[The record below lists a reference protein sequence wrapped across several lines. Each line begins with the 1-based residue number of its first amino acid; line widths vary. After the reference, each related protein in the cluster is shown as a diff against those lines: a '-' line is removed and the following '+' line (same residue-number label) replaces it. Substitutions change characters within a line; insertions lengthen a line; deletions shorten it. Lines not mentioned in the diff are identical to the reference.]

1 MSHKNQSAR
10 NNFFLLPDNLR
21 AKLRKALALRTT
33 GLRSAALKSTTCNSR
48 PLRPV
53 SLNSMDP
60 GTNFQGSMT
69 FKFLILCFFFM
80 TLMLFLSPLLNP
92 LGAQQTTRPPQP
104 ARTTPEE
111 TRTTAPSSPALSEK
125 PFSIS
130 RSQVT
135 IDGRV
140 IPYTATAGELTIL
153 KPDEKPG
160 ASMFFVAYTRDDI
173 KDKSTRPITFCF
185 NGGPG
190 SSTVWLHLGGLGP
203 KKVALT
209 DEGYPIKV
217 PLDVIDSE
225 DSLLDV
231 TDLVFVD
238 AVSTGYSRP
247 LPGEDRSQFH
257 GVEEDANA
265 FAEFIRIF
273 LTRFDRWLSPKFLIG
288 ESYGTTRAA
297 VLSGVLQNRTY
308 GIYLNGI
315 VLLSSVLDFATL
327 SFTPGNNLA
336 YIIFLP
342 HYTAT
347 AWYHKVLPAE
357 FGNRPLE
364 EVLQQARKFALE
376 EYSVAL
382 LKGNTLSPEEVE
394 AMARKIASFTGLST
408 SFIKNSNLRI
418 RHDRFVKELLREK
431 RLTVG
436 RLDSRFTGRDAD
448 AAGETYEF
456 DPSSALIMGPFSA
469 ALNNYVSTAL
479 KYKKEVPYAIYGNV
493 YPWNFNFQP
502 AQPGVPSARAA
513 SRGSR
518 DGFLYVAEVLR
529 RAMAENTGLKIF
541 CCNGYYDGAT
551 PFFGTEYTFSQ
562 FMLDGSFKDR
572 IRMGYY
578 EAGHMMYIHKPSLKK
593 LKADLASFI
602 RWATP

>member
-1 MSHKNQSAR
+1 MRQKNSSSSI
-10 NNFFLLPDNLR
+10 NLFLFPDNREATATR
-21 AKLRKALALRTT
+21 AMASGPK
-33 GLRSAALKSTTCNSR
+33 GFRSAELSPTIHNSMALSSQDPNSADLPFMFRRWVALKFSA
-48 PLRPV
+48 
-53 SLNSMDP
+53 
-60 GTNFQGSMT
+60 F
-69 FKFLILCFFFM
+69 CFFFM
-80 TLMLFLSPLLNP
+80 LFILFLSPFWNP
-92 LGAQQTTRPPQP
+92 LRAQQATGSPQSARTASEETR
-104 ARTTPEE
+104 RTTPS
-111 TRTTAPSSPALSEK
+111 APAFPEK
-125 PFSIS
+125 PFSIT
-130 RSQVT
+130 RNQVT

-160 ASMFFVAYTRDDI
+160 ASMFFVAYIRDDI

-273 LTRFDRWLSPKFLIG
+273 LTKFDRWLSPKFLIG

-347 AWYHKVLPAE
+347 AWYHRRLPAE

-382 LKGNTLSPEEVE
+382 LKGNTLLEEEVE

-469 ALNNYVSTAL
+469 ALNNYVGTVL

-502 AQPGVPSARAA
+502 SQPGAPSGRAV

-518 DGFLYVAEVLR
+518 DGALYVAEVLR
-529 RAMAENTGLKIF
+529 RAMAENLGLKIF

-578 EAGHMMYIHKPSLKK
+578 EAGHMMYIHKASLKK

-602 RWATP
+602 RWSS

>member
-1 MSHKNQSAR
+1 MSIKPRAISRQLFITPVKLSFSTKLSTRPESKILKSKEKLANSNQFISIFSLFLIFT
-10 NNFFLLPDNLR
+10 FFFSCFFTTLPSPLAGQEAMPR
-21 AKLRKALALRTT
+21 EKAQPD
-33 GLRSAALKSTTCNSR
+33 RSALSQS
-48 PLRPV
+48 V
-53 SLNSMDP
+53 SS
-60 GTNFQGSMT
+60 Q
-69 FKFLILCFFFM
+69 
-80 TLMLFLSPLLNP
+80 
-92 LGAQQTTRPPQP
+92 PQP
-104 ARTTPEE
+104 SIP
-111 TRTTAPSSPALSEK
+111 SEK
-125 PFSIS
+125 PFSITKH
-130 RSQVT
+130 QIT
-135 IDGRV
+135 IDGRI
-140 IPYTATAGELTIL
+140 IPYTATAGEITIL

-160 ASMFFVAYTRDDI
+160 ASVFFVAYTRDDI
-173 KDKSTRPITFCF
+173 KDKSTRPIMFCF

-209 DEGYPIKV
+209 DEGFPFKI
-217 PLDVIDSE
+217 PADVVNSE

-247 LPGEDRSQFH
+247 LHGEDRSQFH

-265 FAEFIRIF
+265 FAEFIRIY
-273 LTRFDRWLSPKFLIG
+273 LSRFDRWLSPKFLLG

-315 VLLSSVLDFATL
+315 ILLSSVLDFSTL
-327 SFTPGNNLA
+327 SFTPGNNLS

-347 AWYHKVLPAE
+347 AWYHKKFPAE
-357 FGNRPLE
+357 LQSQPLE
-364 EVLQQARKFALE
+364 EVLKLSRKFALE
-376 EYSVAL
+376 EYSVSL
-382 LKGNTLSPEEVE
+382 LKGNTLAPEEVE
-394 AMARKIASFTGLST
+394 TIAQKIASLTGLSVN
-408 SFIKNSNLRI
+408 FIKKANLRV

-448 AAGETYEF
+448 AAGESYEF
-456 DPSSALIMGPFSA
+456 DPSSSAIMGPFAA
-469 ALNNYVSTAL
+469 ALNNYVGTVL

-502 AQPGVPSARAA
+502 VQPGTPGGRTVT
-513 SRGSR
+513 RGSR

-529 RAMAENTGLKIF
+529 RSMAENEALKVF

-572 IRMGYY
+572 IKMGYY
-578 EAGHMMYIHKPSLKK
+578 EAGHMMYIHRPSLKK
-593 LKADLASFI
+593 LKADLANFI
-602 RWATP
+602 TWATK